1 MSHSPSPAPGATSEG
16 TSTRH
21 ARNALEKQR
30 QQLERL
36 LKDPAKPAAIP
47 APPKEKSIRP
57 PREMMKNV
65 QGSSAGAGSGEFHVY
80 KASRRLEYERLKAIH
95 DGAHKEAVSRDFEE
109 KKRQRGEEA
118 EAKTAKNR
126 ARRQKKKERAKG
138 SKSADQGGGG
148 GGGGGKAT
156 GAGDEQVLKKRR
168 VVNGKELVFRRPGEE
183 SDGEDGEDDGDNDE
197 TGPQTAPVEDEQEP
211 TSTPNVPVVMVPT
224 IVIHEDD

>member
-1 MSHSPSPAPGATSEG
+1 MSHSPSPAPGAASEG
-16 TSTRH
+16 STRH

-47 APPKEKSIRP
+47 VPLKEKTIRP

-95 DGAHKEAVSRDFEE
+95 DGAHKEAVSREFEE
-109 KKRQRGEEA
+109 KKRQREEET
-118 EAKTAKNR
+118 EAKTARNR

-138 SKSADQGGGG
+138 PKSADHGGGG
-148 GGGGGKAT
+148 GGGGQAT
-156 GAGDEQVLKKRR
+156 GASDEQVLKKRR
-168 VVNGKELVFRRPGEE
+168 VVSGKELVFRRPGEE
-183 SDGEDGEDDGDNDE
+183 SDGEDGEEDGDNEDE
-197 TGPQTAPVEDEQEP
+197 TGPQPAPLDDEQEP
-211 TSTPNVPVVMVPT
+211 TSTPNVPVAKAPT
-224 IVIHEDD
+224 IMIHEDD

>member
-16 TSTRH
+16 ASTRH

-47 APPKEKSIRP
+47 APPKEKTIRP

-80 KASRRLEYERLKAIH
+80 KASRRLEYERLKAIN
-95 DGAHKEAVSRDFEE
+95 DGAHKEAVSREFEE
-109 KKRQRGEEA
+109 KKRQREEES

-138 SKSADQGGGG
+138 SKSTDRAGGGG
-148 GGGGGKAT
+148 QAT
-156 GAGDEQVLKKRR
+156 GASDEQVLKKRR
-168 VVNGKELVFRRPGEE
+168 VVNGKELVFRRLGEE
-183 SDGEDGEDDGDNDE
+183 SDGENGEEDGDNKDE
-197 TGPQTAPVEDEQEP
+197 TGPQPAPVEDEHEP
-211 TSTPNVPVVMVPT
+211 TPNVPIAGTPT
-224 IVIHEDD
+224 IMIHEDD

>member
-1 MSHSPSPAPGATSEG
+1 MSNSPSPAPGAASEG

-47 APPKEKSIRP
+47 APPKEKTIRP

-95 DGAHKEAVSRDFEE
+95 DGARKESVSREFED
-109 KKRQRGEEA
+109 KKRQREQEA
-118 EAKTAKNR
+118 DAKTAKNR

-148 GGGGGKAT
+148 GGGQTT
-156 GAGDEQVLKKRR
+156 GASDEQVLKKRR
-168 VVNGKELVFRRPGEE
+168 VVNGKALVFRRPGEE
-183 SDGEDGEDDGDNDE
+183 SDGEDEEEDRDNEDE
-197 TGPQTAPVEDEQEP
+197 TGPQPAQVEDEQEP
-211 TSTPNVPVVMVPT
+211 TSTLTVPVAKAPT
-224 IVIHEDD
+224 IMIHEDD